1 MPTRVRICNGIS
13 LSRGLGSSAAAVVA
27 GVMLGNEVGQLNLSK
42 ERMFD
47 YCLMVERHPDNVGA
61 ALFGGFVG
69 TFMKTLSLVDTAR
82 IEIPLSEVLP
92 ELSGGVDT
100 GLLPVHKPP
109 MAIGSYHQFR
119 FNTAIKAVIV
129 IPDYKLD
136 TAEARRRLPEEYPR
150 SDVVFNAQR
159 CSLLPVLLGEDP
171 PNAAKISEAIQD
183 RLHQPYRE
191 ALIPGLMTVLK
202 EVNQDVHSGLL
213 GVCLSGAGPS
223 ILALAT
229 SNFET
234 IATAIIAILSKARKV
249 HYDWQILELAPDGAT
264 VDHV

>member
-1 MPTRVRICNGIS
+1 MRICNGIS

-47 YCLMVERHPDNVGA
+47 YCLMVERHPDNIGA

-69 TFMKTLSLVDTAR
+69 TFMKTLSAVDTAR

-92 ELSGGVDT
+92 EHSGGVDI
-100 GLLPVHKPP
+100 GHLPVHKPP

-119 FNTAIKAVIV
+119 FNTAIKAIIV

-136 TAEARRRLPEEYPR
+136 TAEARRRLPEEYAR
-150 SDVVFNAQR
+150 SDAVFNAQR

-191 ALIPGLMTVLK
+191 ALIPGLKTVLK
-202 EVNQDVHSGLL
+202 EVNQDVHPGLL

-234 IATAIIAILSKARKV
+234 IATAIIAILSEARNV

-264 VDHV
+264 VDSV